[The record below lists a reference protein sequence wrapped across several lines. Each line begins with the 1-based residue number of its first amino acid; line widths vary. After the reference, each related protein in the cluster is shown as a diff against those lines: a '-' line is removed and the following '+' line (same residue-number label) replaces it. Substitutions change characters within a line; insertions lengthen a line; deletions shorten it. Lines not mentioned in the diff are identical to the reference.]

1 MAFSV
6 PRGIAAVVELLG
18 VLAEVGDESEVEQ
31 AAEEGAVTDEPD
43 VGSAV
48 EEGVGGAADE
58 NVEVAAADDSAVDH
72 VADLNEAVVD
82 DRSPKSGVGQ
92 SWQSG

>member
-1 MAFSV
+1 MAGSV
-6 PRGIAAVVELLG
+6 LGGIAAAVELRD
-18 VLAEVGDESEVEQ
+18 VLDDVGDESEVEQ

-58 NVEVAAADDSAVDH
+58 NVEVAAADDSAVDE

>member
-1 MAFSV
+1 M
-6 PRGIAAVVELLG
+6 PRGIAAIVELLG
-18 VLAEVGDESEVEQ
+18 VLVEVGDESDVEQ
-31 AAEEGAVTDEPD
+31 VAEEGVAADEPD
-43 VGSAV
+43 VGSAA

-58 NVEVAAADDSAVDH
+58 DVEVAAADDPAVDE

>member
-1 MAFSV
+1 MV
-6 PRGIAAVVELLG
+6 DVRGDAGEDGI
-18 VLAEVGDESEVEQ
+18 DSEVEQ
-31 AAEEGAVTDEPD
+31 AAEEGAVNDEPD

-58 NVEVAAADDSAVDH
+58 NVEVAAADDSAVDD